1 MRRMANRK
9 GYKALIALANRPV
22 LGSLLAASCA
32 VVLAAC
38 GTTRSAGYH
47 NPHYPYGAPN
57 VPSSMSKCMRAN
69 GVPNF
74 PDPRSGPG
82 GGGVGWPGG
91 GPVMISSDVLLIM
104 GQRLAGPAVASAGKT
119 CKEYMAPSNP
129 PSAVSE
135 SQRVAAIANAECMRK
150 HGVPNFPDPT
160 FSGGQ
165 FNPGLGGVNPQSPA
179 FKQAAAACEGVGG
192 GGQRIFIGP

>member
-1 MRRMANRK
+1 MADRK
-9 GYKALIALANRPV
+9 GTSVVVATRRLL
-22 LGSLLAASCA
+22 LGAGCA

-38 GTTRSAGYH
+38 GSAGSTGYH

-57 VPSSMSKCMRAN
+57 VPISMSKCMRAN
-69 GVPNF
+69 GVPSF
-74 PDPRSGPG
+74 PDPRSGPN

-104 GQRLAGPAVASAGKT
+104 GQRLAGPAVASAAKI
-119 CKEYMAPSNP
+119 CREYMAPSGP
-129 PSAVSE
+129 PPGVSE
-135 SQRVAAIANAECMRK
+135 RQRVAAIANAECMRK

-165 FNPGLGGVNPQSPA
+165 QTIGLGGVNPESPA
-179 FKQAAAACEGVGG
+179 FEQAAAACGDGSGG
-192 GGQRIFIGP
+192 NAVVP

>member
-1 MRRMANRK
+1 MADPKRNNV
-9 GYKALIALANRPV
+9 LVALATGRSVPGAL
-22 LGSLLAASCA
+22 LGAGCA

-38 GTTRSAGYH
+38 GSAGSTGYH

-57 VPSSMSKCMRAN
+57 VPISMSKCMRAN

-74 PDPRSGPG
+74 PDPREGPD

-104 GQRLAGPAVASAGKT
+104 GQQLSGPVVATAAKT
-119 CKEYMAPSNP
+119 CKEYMAPSGP
-129 PSAVSE
+129 PPALTE
-135 SQRVAAIANAECMRK
+135 SQRKAAIADAECMRK

-165 FNPGLGGVNPQSPA
+165 RNIELGDVNPESPA
-179 FKQAAAACEGVGG
+179 FKQAAAACGDRRAGNA
-192 GGQRIFIGP
+192 FGP